1 MSQQNSILDTTFIVC
16 DVETTGLSSG
26 QNRITEIALIKI
38 ENGEITSRYSTLVNP
53 MQHIPYGITQL
64 TGISNDDVFD
74 KPAFDEI
81 ADDIFKFIFSDATSE
96 PVFVGH
102 NVMFDYKFVESS
114 LFRATGKKFNL
125 RTLCTCKLARR
136 LHRRLK
142 SKSLSRLCEYY
153 EIKRANSRRAFDD
166 ALATAKIM
174 LYMIDEITENFD
186 LEYIDELL
194 RYQNSKI
201 YTEENKSPALKRI
214 GMSLKEIPKEPGVY
228 FMKSKSGE
236 VLYVGKAKNLKD
248 RLSSYFRHNSEMP
261 YKVRNLLANIHELEY
276 EIMNSEL
283 SALIRESY
291 LIKKLKPRFNSA
303 IKRFRFHPYLK
314 IDVQNNY
321 PRIEKVYEIEND
333 GAYYYGPFSSGI
345 TVNRLLKDINSK
357 FKLRKCDF
365 KILKPA
371 TDHSTC
377 MYHEMGKCDAPCDF
391 TQTLDEYKEEVNRV
405 HEFLTT
411 TEKESV
417 QKIYLTQMDSYSKNF
432 EFERAA
438 FLRDRLNDIS
448 KVMSYQKVIT
458 SAINDKKI
466 IIKCDTDSRREVF
479 FIHNGK
485 LIETYLM
492 HKNSEFD
499 QENYFEKIFETSEYL
514 FFSLSKFVKHK
525 FSQEELDEIKVISN
539 WLALNR
545 DRNKVLEISDTHTKE
560 DIVKFVL
567 N

>member
-1 MSQQNSILDTTFIVC
+1 MPQQTSIIDSTFIVC
-16 DVETTGLSSG
+16 DVETTGLSSS

-38 ENGEITSRYSTLVNP
+38 ENGEVTSRFSNLINP

-74 KPAFDEI
+74 KPTFEDLS
-81 ADDIFKFIFSDATSE
+81 DDIFNFIFGDASSE
-96 PVFVGH
+96 PIFVGH
-102 NVMFDYKFVESS
+102 NVMFDYKFLESS
-114 LFRATGKKFNL
+114 FIRASGKTFKM

-142 SKSLSRLCEYY
+142 SKSLSRLCEFY
-153 EIKRANSRRAFDD
+153 EIKRANSHRAYDD
-166 ALATAKIM
+166 ALATAKIL

-186 LEYIDELL
+186 LEFLDELL

-228 FMKSKSGE
+228 LMKSKSGE

-261 YKVRNLLANIHELEY
+261 HKVRNLLANIHDLEF

-283 SALIRESY
+283 SALIRESF

-303 IKRFRFHPYLK
+303 IKRFRFHPFLK
-314 IDVQNNY
+314 IDVQNKY

-333 GAYYYGPFSSGI
+333 GANYYGPFSSGA
-345 TVNRLLKDINSK
+345 TVNRLLKDIQNK
-357 FKLRKCDF
+357 FKLRKCDY
-365 KILKPA
+365 KILKPSA
-371 TDHSTC
+371 DHSTC
-377 MYHEMGKCDAPCDF
+377 MYYEMGKCNAPCDF
-391 TQTLDEYKEEVNRV
+391 TQSLEDYQLEIKRV
-405 HEFLTT
+405 HDFLTT

-417 QKIYLTQMDSYSKNF
+417 QKIYLTEMDGYSKNF

-438 FLRDRLNDIS
+438 FLRDRLNDIA

-485 LIETYLM
+485 LIETCLM

-499 QENYFEKIFETSEYL
+499 QQNYFEKIFETSEYL

-545 DRNKVLEISDTHTKE
+545 DRNKVLEINEAHTKE
-560 DIVKFVL
+560 DIVNFVM